1 MDIKVFKHNGSFI
14 VKNIDNFDDVKM
26 MFIFLVYG
34 DEVLNVIYNN
44 GTVDAIYPSIE
55 TQFMSLTDH
64 SYTIYDATKS
74 SNLIDNPVFMNRTK
88 SYWIF
93 DNPDIYNEFR
103 TMM

>member
-1 MDIKVFKHNGSFI
+1 MDIKVFKHDDSFI
-14 VKNIDNFDDVKM
+14 VKSIDNFNDVKM

-34 DEVLNVIYNN
+34 DEVLNVIYND

-55 TQFMSLTDH
+55 TRFMNLTDH
-64 SYTIYDATKS
+64 SYTIYDAAKS
-74 SNLIDNPVFMNRTK
+74 NNLIDNPVFMNRTE